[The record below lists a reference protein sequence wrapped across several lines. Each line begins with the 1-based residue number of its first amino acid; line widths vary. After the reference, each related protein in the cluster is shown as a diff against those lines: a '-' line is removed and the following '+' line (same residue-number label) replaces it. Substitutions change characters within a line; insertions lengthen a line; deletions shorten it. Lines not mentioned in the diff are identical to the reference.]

1 MLSLKQ
7 ASNIRSFTFKIEDT
21 TEDKVTISAV
31 DYYGGIIF
39 DKATT
44 ENPAYDFAI
53 ADVSV
58 YSVANS
64 SGVNTKRTVGN
75 TVFINDTGYLGVV
88 ITAAAVGDIITFTG
102 SFLAPTASNADDSN
116 DIGSTIGGATPNL
129 VNLGYSNDIT
139 LDSSMNPV
147 YLQ

>member
-7 ASNIRSFTFKIEDT
+7 ASNIRSFIFEIEDT
-21 TEDKVTISAV
+21 TADKVTISAA

-58 YSVANS
+58 YSAANS

-75 TVFINDTGYLGVV
+75 TVFINETGYLGVV
-88 ITAAAVGDIITFTG
+88 ITSAGVGDIITFTG
-102 SFLAPTASNADDSN
+102 SFLAPIASSADDSN
-116 DIGSTIGGATPNL
+116 DIGSTIGGVAPNL

-139 LDSSMNPV
+139 LDSSMAPV